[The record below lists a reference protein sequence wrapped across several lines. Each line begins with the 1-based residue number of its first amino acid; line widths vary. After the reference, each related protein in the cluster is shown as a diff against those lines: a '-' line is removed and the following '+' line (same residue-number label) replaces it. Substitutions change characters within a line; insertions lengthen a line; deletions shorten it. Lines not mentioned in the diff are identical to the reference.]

1 MEVQFVDLNQAFN
14 RSDNDILNSIKNVIE
29 SRNFILGEKVTE
41 FEKAFSAYTHTPHC
55 AALSNGLDALTIA
68 LLAADIGEND
78 EVLVSSNTFI
88 ATWLSIKKIGAKPI
102 PVESCPITQNLDIR
116 KIDQAL
122 TKRTK
127 AIVPVHIYGTLCD
140 MKSIQQFAKA
150 NNLIVIEDAAQAHGA
165 TRDGYSAGHLSDAAA
180 FSFYPTKNLG
190 AYGDAGAVI
199 SRSSTYIER
208 IKLIRN
214 YGSSEKYIHTAVG
227 GNYRMDEIQAAVLIE
242 KLKLLSENNMS
253 RSVIANY
260 YSENIK
266 NSAIQL
272 PHNGDDSFPSWHLYT
287 IRVKKRDKV
296 IEHFKNKN
304 IQFGIHYPIPPHL
317 QECFYKDYPGL
328 SLKVTEEISETTLSL
343 PLYPNMPL
351 SQAEYVV
358 DALNDLN
365 L

>member
-1 MEVQFVDLNQAFN
+1 MEVKFVDLKQAFKYL
-14 RSDNDILNSIKNVIE
+14 DDDILYSIKNVIE

-41 FEKAFSAYTHTPHC
+41 FEQAFSAYTDTPYC

-68 LLAADIGEND
+68 LLAAGIGEND
-78 EVLVSSNTFI
+78 EVIVSSNTFI
-88 ATWLSIKKIGAKPI
+88 ATWLSIKKVGAKPMPI
-102 PVESCPITQNLDIR
+102 DSCPITQNLDIR

-140 MKSIQQFAKA
+140 MKSIHQFAKS

-165 TRDGYSAGHLSDAAA
+165 MRDGYSAGHFSDAAA

-199 SRSSTYIER
+199 SKSSALIER
-208 IKLIRN
+208 VKLIRN

-253 RSVIANY
+253 RSVIAKY
-260 YSENIK
+260 YSENID
-266 NSAIQL
+266 NSSIQL
-272 PHNGDDSFPSWHLYT
+272 PHNDEGSLPSWHLYT
-287 IRVKKRDKV
+287 IRAKKRDKV
-296 IEHFKNKN
+296 IEHLKNKN

-317 QECFYKDYPGL
+317 QECFYRGYSEL
-328 SLKVTEEISETTLSL
+328 SLEVTEKISETTLSL
-343 PLYPNMPL
+343 PLYPNMPF
-351 SQAEYVV
+351 SQVEYVV
-358 DALNDLN
+358 DAMNSLKL
-365 L
+365 